1 MVTTVTTRVLAHALS
16 KLLKVPPGEGL
27 DPMNEG
33 HDIRGVMKD
42 VMMSSCHL
50 IPFHWFSHANMH
62 RIWNDFFLVVQIPD
76 TVTSSVGCSEKNM

>member
-1 MVTTVTTRVLAHALS
+1 MLYMVTTVTTRVLAHALS

-42 VMMSSCHL
+42 VMMSSCYL
-50 IPFHWFSHANMH
+50 IPFDWVFSLCQHAQ
-62 RIWNDFFLVVQIPD
+62 DL
-76 TVTSSVGCSEKNM
+76 E